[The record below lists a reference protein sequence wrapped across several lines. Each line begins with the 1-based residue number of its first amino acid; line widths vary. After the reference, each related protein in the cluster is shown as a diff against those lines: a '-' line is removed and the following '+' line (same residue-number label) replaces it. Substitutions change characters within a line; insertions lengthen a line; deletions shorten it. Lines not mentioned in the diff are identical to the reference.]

1 MLVLK
6 RKEGQAIDVGENVRI
21 ILKEVRGGHVKV
33 VILAPKEVR
42 VTRSE
47 MRQSIEDEN
56 RKAAGCLEF
65 PCRPGGEM
73 PQDLGKIDDLV
84 SPVLEVKR

>member
-33 VILAPKEVR
+33 AILAPKEVR

-56 RKAAGCLEF
+56 KRAAGCLDF
-65 PCRPGGEM
+65 ACRPGGEV
-73 PQDLGKIDDLV
+73 PAELGKIDDML
-84 SPVLEVKR
+84 SPVPEGKR